1 MAACLAVAAVI
12 VFASDD
18 PLVCCE
24 IAAFAWISPTGK
36 TASAPKEATVPAN
49 KIDSPFFFLC
59 IQYPPISKSFIT
71 KSTPTLDVVKIIL
84 YTIILYTIILYTIK
98 EQIQRKF

>member
-1 MAACLAVAAVI
+1 MAACLAVAAVT

-36 TASAPKEATVPAN
+36 TASAPKATVPAN

-59 IQYPPISKSFIT
+59 IQYPPLSKSFIT
-71 KSTPTLDVVKIIL
+71 KSKPTLDVVKIIV
-84 YTIILYTIILYTIK
+84 YNIIVYTIILYTIK
-98 EQIQRKF
+98 EQIQLKF